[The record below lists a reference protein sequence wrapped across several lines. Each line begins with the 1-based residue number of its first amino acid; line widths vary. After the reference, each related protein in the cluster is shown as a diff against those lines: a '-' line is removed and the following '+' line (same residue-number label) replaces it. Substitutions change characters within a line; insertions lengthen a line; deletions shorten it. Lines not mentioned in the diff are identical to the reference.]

1 VAFLRTTARF
11 WLRLLLPL
19 LPLLVGAALP
29 RGAWAQGPDA
39 SWRTLTTPH
48 FRLHYPEPYA
58 AWAQRA
64 AVWLEAVRERDIA
77 EIGFAPA
84 DVVDVVISNPLAE
97 ANGEA
102 VPLRGWPRMVLW
114 TSPPPADSETGH
126 YRDWIEDLV
135 VHEEAHLVHLLRPSR
150 NPLLAKLLPV
160 SSIALAP
167 RWVVEG
173 YATLIEGR
181 LTGAGRPNGDMRAAI
196 LRRWAQAGL
205 LPPYS
210 RLAADAHSWRGMS
223 MAYLLGSA
231 YLEWLEQRGGPGSLR
246 KLWARMTARTVR
258 SFDEAFAGVWG
269 EAPDSL
275 YNRFRAELTWRAME
289 AERRVQAVGPLAVR
303 EGPLWQ
309 ALTWTTGAPAVSPD
323 GSQVA
328 LVRQY
333 RDRPG
338 ELVVWSTAP
347 NAAAEQRW
355 QAEQDRQVAHDPQD
369 VAAVR
374 IRPLP
379 RQPLYT
385 WAPAAGGEPDQPRF
399 LPDGRSLLV
408 TRFLPDREGFLH
420 PDLFQWWPQ
429 AGSERR
435 ITRQAD
441 LHDADPAPDGTWAVA
456 VRDRYGLSQL
466 VAVDLASG
474 AVHPLTEPS
483 VELVYDLPRLAPDA
497 RRVAFGL
504 HTGAGWQLGLLAL
517 NPDHTPA
524 GRTDLPPP
532 AGASVSAPA
541 WSPDGTTLYA
551 VVGKNGFLDLYAFAA
566 PPLAGTASP
575 PGGAAGGAAA
585 PTVPPSAHTANP
597 LAAVSPN
604 GGAQPVSGTSA
615 PLAPRALT
623 RTQGAA
629 LAPAPTPDGKALFYL
644 SLEPDGLS
652 LHRLDLV
659 PAKPSLP
666 EVDAPAN
673 LAPAVRPPPP
683 ASVPPMVAPA
693 APAGTATPPGAP
705 GTGSGP
711 PVLAPAAAAPDSAGP
726 VVPSTPAAATAP
738 TSSPAA
744 SPRLPVLAAPAASS
758 ASSKSITPGTSDGT
772 APPAP
777 FSGGALDLPILAR
790 DAAGP
795 DSPVPA
801 APAAPADAA
810 SPSLDAPS
818 GLAVAGPPAAAP
830 HSSEPPAPA
839 AHADA
844 ATPSLDAPSGLP
856 VAGPPAAAPDSPEP
870 PAPAAP
876 AETTPSSSAAS
887 GSPGLTQTVAAP
899 DSSSASVATAMPAAS
914 KPYGAGR
921 QELLPLLAGG
931 VGNTGEALVMGV
943 RSGDLIGRL
952 DMLALGAVGSPGA
965 VRGGTLAGAW
975 RGWPVAAGLQ
985 IFDAV
990 DAPSRQAGP
999 VAPPG
1004 SLDLERRGIAA
1015 TAEWERAG
1023 TGDHLQLRGSLLW
1036 QRLLP
1041 SDLGIAD
1048 VASGPHPAKPPA
1060 AIASAA
1066 LPPDASDEAAV
1077 ATAADYHLSRR
1088 FGLWRLSANLVGRFD
1103 GGHTG
1108 GDAGTQ
1114 WAGDRAGSDSWTRYG
1129 SVAGLAVAHEHD
1141 RLSVAWRRDGS
1152 RQVAHAFDL
1161 YQLGG
1166 PDSGLLPAAA
1176 QDARIVSPA
1185 LPAGTLVG
1193 AEHEEERAELSLGFL
1208 PAPLFFERHRLW
1220 DGLLLRPQTITLAG
1234 VEYRA
1239 DLAPFPLGRLP
1250 ALELRLGVAR
1260 VFSDPLE
1267 DGLRWWLLTVIRL

>member
-1 VAFLRTTARF
+1 MPGLPAARPGRRAGRRDAAVCSPAVAFLRTTARF
-11 WLRLLLPL
+11 WLRLLLS
-19 LPLLVGAALP
+19 LLVGTALP

-77 EIGFAPA
+77 EVGFAPA

-181 LTGAGRPNGDMRAAI
+181 LTGSGRPNGDMRAAI

-231 YLEWLEQRGGPGSLR
+231 YLEWLEQRGGTGSLR
-246 KLWARMTARTVR
+246 KLWARLTARTVR
-258 SFDEAFAGVWG
+258 SFDDAFVGVWG

-328 LVRQY
+328 LVRRY

-347 NAAAEQRW
+347 NAAAERRW

-369 VAAVR
+369 VPAVR

-399 LPDGRSLLV
+399 LPGGRSLLV

-483 VELVYDLPRLAPDA
+483 VELVYDRPRLAPDA

-504 HTGAGWQLGLLAL
+504 HTGAGWQLGLLNL

-532 AGASVSAPA
+532 PGASVSAPA

-551 VVGKNGFLDLYAFAA
+551 VVGKNGFLDLYAFAT
-566 PPLAGTASP
+566 PPLAGSAVAA
-575 PGGAAGGAAA
+575 GAAGVAAPGAAA
-585 PTVPPSAHTANP
+585 ITAGAPAANP
-597 LAAVSPN
+597 TP
-604 GGAQPVSGTSA
+604 P
-615 PLAPRALT
+615 PRALT

-659 PAKPSLP
+659 PARPALP
-666 EVDAPAN
+666 EVDLPAS
-673 LAPAVRPPPP
+673 LAPAVRPAPPNP
-683 ASVPPMVAPA
+683 VPPMVPSA
-693 APAGTATPPGAP
+693 APAGPAMPPPGAA
-705 GTGSGP
+705 SGLSVASP
-711 PVLAPAAAAPDSAGP
+711 PAAAAD
-726 VVPSTPAAATAP
+726 
-738 TSSPAA
+738 
-744 SPRLPVLAAPAASS
+744 
-758 ASSKSITPGTSDGT
+758 
-772 APPAP
+772 
-777 FSGGALDLPILAR
+777 
-790 DAAGP
+790 
-795 DSPVPA
+795 
-801 APAAPADAA
+801 
-810 SPSLDAPS
+810 
-818 GLAVAGPPAAAP
+818 
-830 HSSEPPAPA
+830 
-839 AHADA
+839 
-844 ATPSLDAPSGLP
+844 
-856 VAGPPAAAPDSPEP
+856 
-870 PAPAAP
+870 
-876 AETTPSSSAAS
+876 
-887 GSPGLTQTVAAP
+887 
-899 DSSSASVATAMPAAS
+899 

-931 VGNTGEALVMGV
+931 VGNAGEALVVGV

-952 DMLALGAVGSPGA
+952 DVLALGAVGSPGA
-965 VRGGTLAGAW
+965 ARGGTLAGAW
-975 RGWPVAAGLQ
+975 RGWPVATGLQ
-985 IFDAV
+985 VFDVV

-999 VAPPG
+999 VAAPAA
-1004 SLDLERRGIAA
+1004 LDLERRGIAA
-1015 TAEWERAG
+1015 TGEWERAG
-1023 TGDHLQLRGSLLW
+1023 AGDRLQLRGSLLW

-1041 SDLGIAD
+1041 SDLGMAAA
-1048 VASGPHPAKPPA
+1048 VAGVDLARA
-1060 AIASAA
+1060 RAIASAT
-1066 LPPDASDEAAV
+1066 PPPGASDEEAV
-1077 ATAADYHLSRR
+1077 ATTADYRLSRR
-1088 FGLWRLSANLVGRFD
+1088 FGLWRLSADLGGRFD

-1114 WAGDRAGSDSWTRYG
+1114 WAGGRDGSGSWTRFGGSNTESDSWTRYG
-1129 SVAGLAVAHEHD
+1129 SVAGLAVARDHD

-1234 VEYRA
+1234 LEYRA
-1239 DLAPFPLGRLP
+1239 DLAPLPLGRLP

-1267 DGLRWWLLTVIRL
+1267 DGLRWWLLTVVRP